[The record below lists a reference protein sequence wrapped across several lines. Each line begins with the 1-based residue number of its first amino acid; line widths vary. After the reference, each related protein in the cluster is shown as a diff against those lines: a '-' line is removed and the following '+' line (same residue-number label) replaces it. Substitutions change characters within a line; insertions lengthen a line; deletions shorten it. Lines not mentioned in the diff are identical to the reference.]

1 MPFLKARG
9 WVSIIQFYKNTL
21 SFMLGSMYTR
31 VREPYYI
38 LGLWGAG
45 RSIKLTMSAFRV

>member
-1 MPFLKARG
+1 
-9 WVSIIQFYKNTL
+9 
-21 SFMLGSMYTR
+21 MYTR

-45 RSIKLTMSAFRV
+45 RSIDLTMSGFPV